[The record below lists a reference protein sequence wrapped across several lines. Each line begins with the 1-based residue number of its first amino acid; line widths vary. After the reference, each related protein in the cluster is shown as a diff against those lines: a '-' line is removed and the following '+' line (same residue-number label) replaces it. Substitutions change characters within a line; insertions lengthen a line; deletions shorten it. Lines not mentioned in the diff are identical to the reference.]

1 MDRSTSLAAL
11 TRLHLRKRG
20 HWRRLNIMCNK
31 ERREEVWAAR
41 PATLAFVP
49 APATAAPLTPPPG
62 WSVGSSISPRFL
74 QSPHCSGVVEAVSC
88 RRGHGV
94 VVTTYCIIWWF
105 NIYSHPAPA
114 PARPHQLSPNR
125 RNSSGQGKSVLYIV
139 LLLYIWCM
147 LAREDLTFL
156 SDF

>member
-94 VVTTYCIIWWF
+94 VVTT
-105 NIYSHPAPA
+105 
-114 PARPHQLSPNR
+114 LSPNR

-139 LLLYIWCM
+139 LLLYNIYEPNAVCWPERIS
-147 LAREDLTFL
+147 LFL
-156 SDF
+156 VTSSSCKGHSSCASAVKF

>member
-1 MDRSTSLAAL
+1 MFHFNCIITKKVIKISILNPTSTRKRSNIHQISNILCLVSKTRHILGQMDRSTSLAAL

-62 WSVGSSISPRFL
+62 WSISPCISPRFL
-74 QSPHCSGVVEAVSC
+74 QSPHSRGVVEAVSC
-88 RRGHGV
+88 RRGHRV
-94 VVTTYCIIWWF
+94 VVTTYCRF
-105 NIYSHPAPA
+105 CYGS
-114 PARPHQLSPNR
+114 
-125 RNSSGQGKSVLYIV
+125 K
-139 LLLYIWCM
+139 
-147 LAREDLTFL
+147 
-156 SDF
+156 